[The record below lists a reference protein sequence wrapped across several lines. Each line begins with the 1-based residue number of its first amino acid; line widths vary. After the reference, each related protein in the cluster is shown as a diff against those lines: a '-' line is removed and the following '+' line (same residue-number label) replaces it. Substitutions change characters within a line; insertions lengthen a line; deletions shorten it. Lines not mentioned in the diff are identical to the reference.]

1 MKDKLKKLLIPII
14 VVIVVLIMIGCV
26 LFKFVLTDKAKNE
39 DKNNIENN
47 EVNTVD
53 TNYTAYIS
61 INPLI
66 KLTFKVSCKDNV
78 CSEPLV
84 IDYELVNDDAKEI
97 YNDIDFSKT
106 NGELSNVLLLIAQTA
121 RDSEV
126 EFNTVDVY
134 SDYSIINDYI
144 DVHEEITSNWSFSV
158 NVVNKEEIDDIGTNL
173 EEARKTFTITFNSN
187 GGSKVAS
194 QNVFEGEKVSAPMSP
209 TKSGYTFVEWQLD
222 GIKYNFNNEVV
233 NDIELKAIWKKNK
246 VETEE
251 KPSNTDKDDENQSS
265 TDKDDENQNTGVV
278 ENPNDDDQNT
288 DNPNVP
294 PVVEEKPIGSYVIP
308 NRKAVCEQ
316 WTHEIDGEII
326 TGTSLNFSEVSKY
339 VDMWTNYYGYF
350 YTDPNGYLYIA
361 EGLAI
366 IFDEYGRVM
375 VTDELCDPNYGAP
388 LYQWSSNEYIRNYV
402 KYFNIGFDNNGIP
415 TSNITSQYGY
425 KIKCTKTTCWY
436 Y

>member
-14 VVIVVLIMIGCV
+14 IVIVVLIMIGCV
-26 LFKFVLTDKAKNE
+26 LFKYVLTDKAKNE

-144 DVHEEITSNWSFSV
+144 DDHEEIINISKMFHLRDDT
-158 NVVNKEEIDDIGTNL
+158 VNKKIKSLIEEFPFL
-173 EEARKTFTITFNSN
+173 
-187 GGSKVAS
+187 
-194 QNVFEGEKVSAPMSP
+194 EKVFLYAFTNYSDKEVYALFGLNKNSI
-209 TKSGYTFVEWQLD
+209 SLD
-222 GIKYNFNNEVV
+222 KFYF
-233 NDIELKAIWKKNK
+233 D
-246 VETEE
+246 EE
-251 KPSNTDKDDENQSS
+251 K
-265 TDKDDENQNTGVV
+265 
-278 ENPNDDDQNT
+278 
-288 DNPNVP
+288 
-294 PVVEEKPIGSYVIP
+294 
-308 NRKAVCEQ
+308 
-316 WTHEIDGEII
+316 
-326 TGTSLNFSEVSKY
+326 
-339 VDMWTNYYGYF
+339 
-350 YTDPNGYLYIA
+350 
-361 EGLAI
+361 
-366 IFDEYGRVM
+366 
-375 VTDELCDPNYGAP
+375 
-388 LYQWSSNEYIRNYV
+388 V
-402 KYFNIGFDNNGIP
+402 KFLVK
-415 TSNITSQYGY
+415 S
-425 KIKCTKTTCWY
+425 
-436 Y
+436 

>member
-1 MKDKLKKLLIPII
+1 MKDKLKKLLIPMI
-14 VVIVVLIMIGCV
+14 VAIVVLILIGCV
-26 LFKFVLTDKAKNE
+26 LFKFVLTDKDKNE
-39 DKNNIENN
+39 EKNNIDNN

-84 IDYELVNDDAKEI
+84 TDYELVNDDAKEI

-106 NGELSNVLLLIAQTA
+106 NGELNNVLLLIAQTA

-126 EFNTVDVY
+126 KFNTVDIY

-144 DVHEEITSNWSFSV
+144 DDHEEITSNWSFSV
-158 NVVNKEEIDDIGTNL
+158 NVVNKEEIDDIGEKL
-173 EEARKTFTITFNSN
+173 EEVRKTFIITFNST

-194 QNVFEGEKVSAPMSP
+194 QNVFEGEKVSTPTNP

-222 GIKYNFNNEVV
+222 GKKYNFDNEVV
-233 NDIELKAIWKKNK
+233 KDIELKAIWKKNK
-246 VETEE
+246 VEPEE
-251 KPSNTDKDDENQSS
+251 KPSNNDKDDES
-265 TDKDDENQNTGVV
+265 QNNN
-278 ENPNDDDQNT
+278 NPT
-288 DNPNVP
+288 VP

-308 NRKAVCEQ
+308 DRKAVCDH
-316 WTHEIDGEII
+316 WTQEIDGETV
-326 TGTSLNFSEVSKY
+326 TGTSLKFSEVSKY

-350 YTDPNGYLYIA
+350 YTDPSGHLYIA
-361 EGLAI
+361 KGLAI

-375 VTDELCDPNYGAP
+375 VTDELCDPNYAAP

-402 KYFNIGFDNNGIP
+402 KYFNIGFDNNGNP
-415 TSNITSQYGY
+415 TSNITSKYGY
-425 KIKCTKTTCWY
+425 KIKCTKTTCRY

>member
-1 MKDKLKKLLIPII
+1 MKDKLKKLLIPMI
-14 VVIVVLIMIGCV
+14 VAIVVLILIGCV
-26 LFKFVLTDKAKNE
+26 LFKFVLTDKDKNE
-39 DKNNIENN
+39 EKNNIDNN

-84 IDYELVNDDAKEI
+84 TDYELVNDDAKEI

-106 NGELSNVLLLIAQTA
+106 NGELNNVLLLIAQTA

-126 EFNTVDVY
+126 KFNTVDIY

-144 DVHEEITSNWSFSV
+144 DDHEEITSNWSFSV
-158 NVVNKEEIDDIGTNL
+158 NVVNKEEIDDIGEKL
-173 EEARKTFTITFNSN
+173 EEVRKTFIITFNST

-194 QNVFEGEKVSAPMSP
+194 QNVFEGEKVSTPTNP

-222 GIKYNFNNEVV
+222 GKKYNFDNEVV
-233 NDIELKAIWKKNK
+233 KDIELKAIQKKNK
-246 VETEE
+246 VEPEE
-251 KPSNTDKDDENQSS
+251 KPSNNDKDDES
-265 TDKDDENQNTGVV
+265 QNNN
-278 ENPNDDDQNT
+278 NPT
-288 DNPNVP
+288 VP

-308 NRKAVCEQ
+308 DRKAVCDH
-316 WTHEIDGEII
+316 WTQEIDGETV
-326 TGTSLNFSEVSKY
+326 TGTSLKFSEVSKY

-350 YTDPNGYLYIA
+350 YTDPSGHLYIA
-361 EGLAI
+361 KGLAI

-375 VTDELCDPNYGAP
+375 VTDELCDPNYAAP

-402 KYFNIGFDNNGIP
+402 KYFNIGFDNNGNP
-415 TSNITSQYGY
+415 TSNITSKYGY
-425 KIKCTKTTCWY
+425 KIKCTKTTCRY

>member
-26 LFKFVLTDKAKNE
+26 LFKYVLTDKAKNE

-97 YNDIDFSKT
+97 YNDIDFYKT

-144 DVHEEITSNWSFSV
+144 DNHEEITSNWSFNV
-158 NVVNKEEIDDIGTNL
+158 NVVNKEEIDDIGANL
-173 EEARKTFTITFNSN
+173 EEVRKTFTITFNSN
-187 GGSKVAS
+187 GGTKVAS
-194 QNVFEGEKVSAPMSP
+194 QNVFEGEKISLPTNP

-222 GIKYNFNNEVV
+222 GKKYNFDNEVV

-246 VETEE
+246 VDPEE
-251 KPSNTDKDDENQSS
+251 KPSNNDKDDENQSNN
-265 TDKDDENQNTGVV
+265 DKDDENQNA
-278 ENPNDDDQNT
+278 N
-288 DNPNVP
+288 NPNVP
-294 PVVEEKPIGSYVIP
+294 PVVEEKPLGSYVIP
-308 NRKAVCEQ
+308 DRKAVCNH
-316 WTHEIDGEII
+316 WTEEIDGEII
-326 TGTSLNFSEVSKY
+326 TGTSLVESEVNKY
-339 VDMWTNYYGYF
+339 VDMWIDYYGYF
-350 YTDPNGYLYIA
+350 YTEPKGNLYIA
-361 EGLAI
+361 KGLVI
-366 IFDEYGRVM
+366 VFDEYGRVL
-375 VTDELCDPNYGAP
+375 VIDELCDPNYAAP
-388 LYQWSSNEYIRNYV
+388 LYQGSPNEYIRNYV
-402 KYFNIGFDNNGIP
+402 KYFNVGFDNHGLP
-415 TSNITSQYGY
+415 TSNIKPDVGY
-425 KIKCTKTTCWY
+425 KVKCTKTTCWY

>member
-1 MKDKLKKLLIPII
+1 MKDKLKKLLIPMI
-14 VVIVVLIMIGCV
+14 VAIVVLIIIGCV
-26 LFKFVLTDKAKNE
+26 LFNFVLTDKDKNE
-39 DKNNIENN
+39 EKNNIDNN

-84 IDYELVNDDAKEI
+84 TDYELVNDDAKEI

-106 NGELSNVLLLIAQTA
+106 NGELNNVLLLIAQTA

-126 EFNTVDVY
+126 KFNTVDIY

-144 DVHEEITSNWSFSV
+144 DAHEEITSNWSFSV
-158 NVVNKEEIDDIGTNL
+158 NVVNKEEIDDIGEKL
-173 EEARKTFTITFNSN
+173 EEVRKTFIITFNST

-194 QNVFEGEKVSAPMSP
+194 QNVFEDEKVSTPTNP

-222 GIKYNFNNEVV
+222 GKKYNFDNEVV
-233 NDIELKAIWKKNK
+233 KDIELKAIWKKNK
-246 VETEE
+246 VEPEE
-251 KPSNTDKDDENQSS
+251 KPSNNDKDDES
-265 TDKDDENQNTGVV
+265 QNNN
-278 ENPNDDDQNT
+278 NPT
-288 DNPNVP
+288 VP

-308 NRKAVCEQ
+308 DRKAVCDH
-316 WTHEIDGEII
+316 WTQEIDGETV
-326 TGTSLNFSEVSKY
+326 TGTSLKFSEVSKY

-350 YTDPNGYLYIA
+350 YTDPSGHLYIA
-361 EGLAI
+361 KGLAI

-375 VTDELCDPNYGAP
+375 VTDELCDPNYAAP

-402 KYFNIGFDNNGIP
+402 KYFNIGFDNNGNP
-415 TSNITSQYGY
+415 TSNITSKYGY
-425 KIKCTKTTCWY
+425 KIKCTKTTCRY